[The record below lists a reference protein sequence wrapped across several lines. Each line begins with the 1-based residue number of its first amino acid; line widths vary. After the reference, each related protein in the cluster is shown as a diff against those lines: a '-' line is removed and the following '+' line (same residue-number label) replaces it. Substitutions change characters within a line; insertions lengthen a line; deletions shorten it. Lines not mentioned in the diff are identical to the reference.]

1 MSTKKSYEQLDAERA
16 AFVQKLK
23 TDMKAAYTANDQ
35 EALADLHKQAR
46 AIQLILLNN
55 IANLET
61 ISEQYEGK
69 NMYGRLA
76 RKAGFLLPLSV
87 CSSRAGYYIGTI
99 DNDGFPVSRESVEY
113 FDSWRKADW
122 ALTHDKFTQRKE
134 L

>member
-1 MSTKKSYEQLDAERA
+1 MSTIKSYEQLDAERA
-16 AFVQKLK
+16 AFVHKLK
-23 TDMKAAYTANDQ
+23 TDMKTAYTANDQ

-76 RKAGFLLPLSV
+76 RKAGFLLLERV
-87 CSSRAGYYIGTI
+87 
-99 DNDGFPVSRESVEY
+99 
-113 FDSWRKADW
+113 
-122 ALTHDKFTQRKE
+122 
-134 L
+134 

>member
-1 MSTKKSYEQLDAERA
+1 MFLPFLLEKLMSTKKSYEQLDAERA

-35 EALADLHKQAR
+35 EALADLHQQAR

-55 IANLET
+55 IANLEM

-76 RKAGFLLPLSV
+76 RKAGFLLLERV
-87 CSSRAGYYIGTI
+87 
-99 DNDGFPVSRESVEY
+99 
-113 FDSWRKADW
+113 
-122 ALTHDKFTQRKE
+122 
-134 L
+134 